1 MKRIK
6 IIFYKNKIKYLQ
18 NKRNKTKS
26 LKDYIRISNIIY
38 IYTNKLDILTKNI
51 Q

>member
-26 LKDYIRISNIIY
+26 LSDYIKISNIIFIY
-38 IYTNKLDILTKNI
+38 ISKLYILTKNI